1 MANAEGGEGEHGIF
15 RQYLDAV
22 GLQGLASAEAA
33 GLHTSEWYALSLI
46 AFHGALSSGELA
58 ARTGLTTGAT
68 TRLIDRLERAGF
80 ARRVADPKDRRRVI
94 VESVPD
100 ALGRIEDVVGPA
112 RRHLA
117 EVLAHYTPEQ
127 RALLFDYFARAAPA
141 FRLAT
146 EEIRANATGG
156 RRGQTRKAA
165 PSQK

>member
-1 MANAEGGEGEHGIF
+1 MASTADGDREHVIF

-58 ARTGLTTGAT
+58 TRAGLTTGAT
-68 TRLIDRLERAGF
+68 TRLIDRLEKSGF
-80 ARRVADPKDRRRVI
+80 ARRTADPNDRRRVL
-94 VESVPD
+94 VEPVPE
-100 ALGRIEDVVGPA
+100 ALDRIQQVVGPA

-117 EVLAHYTPEQ
+117 EVLDHYTPEQ

-141 FRLAT
+141 FRAAT
-146 EEIRANATGG
+146 EEIRAHSAGS
-156 RRGQTRKAA
+156 RRGRSRTSPA
-165 PSQK
+165 